1 MSKKSGEGQGVRT
14 GTTPEE
20 SSEQQLCKGHRTC
33 KLTAPKQG
41 NFVPF
46 AYFLD
51 SMKMSVNGTVVQ
63 YFRPGFAKDALLH
76 LHVGGAVDIF
86 GTSVVPDGYRTGLLT
101 VPDHTFGPL
110 AFGHHRNCGLNL
122 DAVDARMP
130 RSRLRGIRDLST
142 GAGLS
147 SREGQRQHI
156 SSDFCKFRSVIFRDP
171 KSYTLV
177 MTNSLLLKMAIYSE
191 FSHQNW

>member
-1 MSKKSGEGQGVRT
+1 MKDKEL
-14 GTTPEE
+14 
-20 SSEQQLCKGHRTC
+20 EQVQHQKNLQNRKLCKGHRTC

-156 SSDFCKFRSVIFRDP
+156 SSDFCKFRSVIFRDDP
-171 KSYTLV
+171 KS
-177 MTNSLLLKMAIYSE
+177 
-191 FSHQNW
+191 